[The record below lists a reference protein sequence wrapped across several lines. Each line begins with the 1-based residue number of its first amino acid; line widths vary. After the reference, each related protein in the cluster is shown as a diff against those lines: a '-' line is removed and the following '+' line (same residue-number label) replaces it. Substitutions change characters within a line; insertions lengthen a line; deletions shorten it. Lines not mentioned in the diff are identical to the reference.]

1 MAGPAVRVGLE
12 LAVISI
18 GDTGSKWDGDMAID
32 KTLLAVVYGMTGIP
46 QKDRTDWRSSG
57 GC

>member
-1 MAGPAVRVGLE
+1 MRVGLE

-32 KTLLAVVYGMTGIP
+32 KTLLVAVCGMAGIP
-46 QKDRTDWRSSG
+46 QKNRTDWRSRG

>member
-32 KTLLAVVYGMTGIP
+32 KTLLVAVCGMAGIP
-46 QKDRTDWRSSG
+46 QKNRTDWRSRG